1 MDGCKVGLEESLSH
15 HFVRGGFVR
24 CVIHEALQKVMLNL
38 LPSVTELLTIAV
50 NFIGLMHV
58 PASRPSCR

>member
-38 LPSVTELLTIAV
+38 LPSVTE
-50 NFIGLMHV
+50 
-58 PASRPSCR
+58 PS